1 MPLGDVL
8 QGLVTLTLVVIGAA
22 LAKELFRRC
31 NQPTVLGPIVFGLVV
46 GSAVAGGW
54 HPAQLAPSGASKFLV
69 DAAGTGGLL
78 LLMFSVGLELRSHR
92 LPPGQRS
99 TGWQLIAAVAFPIVV
114 CAAAAWPFAHEL
126 TGPQGNP
133 LSAWIFVGVAL
144 GVTAVP
150 VLVLVIAD
158 LRISSSPVA
167 QTAMRIS
174 VLTDGLAWAVVTVLL
189 IVSTTAGS
197 TSLEEIS
204 VGAVLLA
211 VVVAVLP
218 RIFHRFSFFQQNT
231 ARAITMFAYA
241 LTGAAGTQL
250 LGLHPALGAVIA
262 GYFFPAAL
270 TSPDAKHVLATVI
283 DMLIPAFFVVTA
295 LSIPLQ
301 TLRDQF
307 GWRGLLCLLT
317 LSFAAFVSKIL
328 AGYACGR
335 MAGFS
340 SAASSQLGVLLNC
353 RGVTEIAI
361 ASVGYQAHLV
371 DAYAFTVLCALAI
384 LTTAVT
390 APLFRAVD
398 RVGRVHERT
407 RGRTT

>member
-1 MPLGDVL
+1 MPLGEVL
-8 QGLVTLTLVVIGAA
+8 QGLITLTVVVIGAV
-22 LAKELFRRC
+22 LAKDLFRRC

-46 GSAVAGGW
+46 GAVVAGGW
-54 HPAQLAPSGASKFLV
+54 PPAQLALSGASKFLV

-92 LPPGQRS
+92 VAPGQPM
-99 TGWQLIAAVAFPIVV
+99 TGWQLIPAVAFPIAV
-114 CAAAAWPFAHEL
+114 CAAAAWPFTHEL
-126 TGPQGNP
+126 TGSQGNP
-133 LSAWIFVGVAL
+133 LNAWIFVGVAL

-158 LRISSSPVA
+158 LGISSSPVA

-174 VLTDGLAWAVVTVLL
+174 VLTDGFAWAVVTLLVL
-189 IVSTTAGS
+189 VSTHVSS
-197 TSLEEIS
+197 TSLGALS
-204 VGAVLLA
+204 VGAGLLI

-218 RIFHRFSFFQQNT
+218 RIFHRFCVFQQNT
-231 ARAITMFAYA
+231 TRAITMFGYA
-241 LTGAAGTQL
+241 LTGAAATQL

-270 TSPDAKHVLATVI
+270 TSPNAKRVLAIVI

-317 LSFAAFVSKIL
+317 LTCAAFVSKIL

-335 MAGFS
+335 MYGY
-340 SAASSQLGVLLNC
+340 SATASGQLGVLLNC

-361 ASVGYQAHLV
+361 ASVGYQARLV
-371 DAYAFTVLCALAI
+371 DGYAFAVLCALAI

-390 APLFRAVD
+390 APLFRAVS
-398 RVGRVHERT
+398 RVGRIPVRT
-407 RGRTT
+407 RGSAA

>member
-8 QGLVTLTLVVIGAA
+8 QGLVTLTLVVICAA
-22 LAKELFRRC
+22 LAKELCRRC

-46 GSAVAGGW
+46 GTAVAAGW
-54 HPAQLAPSGASKFLV
+54 HPAQLALSGASKFLV

-92 LPPGQRS
+92 APGQRS
-99 TGWQLIAAVAFPIVV
+99 TGRQLISAVAFPIVV
-114 CAAAAWPFAHEL
+114 CAAAACPFAHQL
-126 TGPQGNP
+126 TGSKGNP

-158 LRISSSPVA
+158 LGISSSPVA

-174 VLTDGLAWAVVTVLL
+174 VLTDGFAWAMMTLLL
-189 IVSTTAGS
+189 IVSTNIGAA
-197 TSLEEIS
+197 SLGELG
-204 VGAVLLA
+204 VGAVLMA

-218 RIFHRFSFFQQNT
+218 RMFHRISIFQQNT

-270 TSPDAKHVLATVI
+270 TSPDAKRVLAMVI

-301 TLRDQF
+301 TLRGQF
-307 GWRGLLCLLT
+307 GWRGVLCLLT
-317 LSFAAFVSKIL
+317 LTVAAFASKIL

-335 MAGFS
+335 MAGYS
-340 SAASSQLGVLLNC
+340 SAASGQLGVLLNC

-371 DAYAFTVLCALAI
+371 DAYAFALLCALAI

-390 APLFRAVD
+390 APLFRAVN
-398 RVGRVHERT
+398 RVGRVRDRT
-407 RGRTT
+407 RGRTP

>member
-22 LAKELFRRC
+22 LTKDLFRRC

-46 GSAVAGGW
+46 GSAVAAGW
-54 HPAQLAPSGASKFLV
+54 RPSQLALSGASKFLV

-92 LPPGQRS
+92 LPAGQRS
-99 TGWQLIAAVAFPIVV
+99 TGWQLIAAVVFPIVI

-126 TGPQGNP
+126 TGAQGNP

-158 LRISSSPVA
+158 LGISASPVA

-174 VLTDGLAWAVVTVLL
+174 VLTDGFAWAAVTVLL
-189 IVSTTAGS
+189 IVSSNVGS
-197 TSLEEIS
+197 TSLGEIS
-204 VGAVLLA
+204 VGAVLLV

-218 RIFHRFSFFQQNT
+218 RIFQRFSFFQQNT
-231 ARAITMFAYA
+231 ARAITLFAYV

-250 LGLHPALGAVIA
+250 LGMHPALGAVIA
-262 GYFFPAAL
+262 GYFFPAEL
-270 TSPDAKHVLATVI
+270 TSPAAKHVLATVI

-295 LSIPLQ
+295 LSIPLL
-301 TLRDQF
+301 TLGDQF
-307 GWRGLLCLLT
+307 GWRGVLCLLT
-317 LSFAAFVSKIL
+317 LSFAAFASKIL

-335 MAGFS
+335 IAGFS

-371 DAYAFTVLCALAI
+371 NAYAFAVLCALAI
-384 LTTAVT
+384 FTTAVT
-390 APLFRAVD
+390 APAFRTVD
-398 RVGRVHERT
+398 RIR
-407 RGRTT
+407 RGRERMRSRTT